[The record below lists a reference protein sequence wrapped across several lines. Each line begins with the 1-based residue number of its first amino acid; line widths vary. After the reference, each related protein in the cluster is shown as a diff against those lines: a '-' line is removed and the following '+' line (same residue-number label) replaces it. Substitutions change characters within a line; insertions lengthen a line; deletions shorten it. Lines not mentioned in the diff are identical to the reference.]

1 MPFEKGKSG
10 NPETQW
16 KKGQSGNPNGRRNA
30 AKDILNKLLDVEVDD
45 RSQREQL
52 MLKLIQMG
60 MRGDL
65 GAIKEVLDRTEGK
78 SKEHIITEE
87 FKPLRVLEFGDDV
100 IDDTQASGKVQSN
113 YGRAKIRKVS
123 SGVGIPFKRAN
134 VAGRKSMVHIPN
146 LQAGEDNSLANIE
159 SNNEGQGL
167 ENQRDGAQL
176 YSVRC
181 YDCD

>member
-1 MPFEKGKSG
+1 MPFKKGKSG

-16 KKGQSGNPNGRRNA
+16 KKGQSGNPNGRKNA

-100 IDDTQASGKVQSN
+100 IDEK
-113 YGRAKIRKVS
+113 
-123 SGVGIPFKRAN
+123 
-134 VAGRKSMVHIPN
+134 
-146 LQAGEDNSLANIE
+146 
-159 SNNEGQGL
+159 
-167 ENQRDGAQL
+167 
-176 YSVRC
+176 
-181 YDCD
+181 